1 MVNDSASLHRLIM
14 FTILSDYA
22 YGDVGSPP
30 RIPGGATLTFEV
42 ELFEFEG
49 EDISPD
55 KDKSITRRIK
65 TAGEGFDHPN
75 VSIFSRYLSFIKNL
89 YLTTCHLCVRIQN
102 EIIL

>member
-1 MVNDSASLHRLIM
+1 M
-14 FTILSDYA
+14 FTVLSDYA

-75 VSIFSRYLSFIKNL
+75 VSILSRYLSFIKKC
-89 YLTTCHLCVRIQN
+89 TCHLIVQIRN
-102 EIIL
+102 SNTLKSY

>member
-1 MVNDSASLHRLIM
+1 M

-22 YGDVGSPP
+22 YGDAGSPP

-49 EDISPD
+49 EDISSE

-75 VSIFSRYLSFIKNL
+75 VSTLSRYISFIKSP
-89 YLTTCHLCVRIQN
+89 YLLLNYLCVRIRNDMYLQGVSY
-102 EIIL
+102 

>member
-1 MVNDSASLHRLIM
+1 M

-89 YLTTCHLCVRIQN
+89 YLTTCHLCVRN
-102 EIIL
+102 SDSK

>member
-1 MVNDSASLHRLIM
+1 M

-22 YGDVGSPP
+22 YGDAGSPP

-49 EDISPD
+49 EDISSE

-75 VSIFSRYLSFIKNL
+75 VSTLSRYISFIKSP
-89 YLTTCHLCVRIQN
+89 YLTTCVSGFEMTCTYRVYHIKMEETNWL
-102 EIIL
+102 

>member
-1 MVNDSASLHRLIM
+1 M

-65 TAGEGFDHPN
+65 TAEGFDHSN
-75 VSIFSRYLSFIKNL
+75 VSYLHVF
-89 YLTTCHLCVRIQN
+89 
-102 EIIL
+102 

>member
-1 MVNDSASLHRLIM
+1 MNTTAQARADLDQVLPGPHPSVEIIM

-75 VSIFSRYLSFIKNL
+75 VSIFSRYLSFI
-89 YLTTCHLCVRIQN
+89 
-102 EIIL
+102 